1 MLSKIFNKKNLPVI
15 FVIFVAIVITF
26 FVGSKTSKNNF
37 ELADEIIPKTVLIRL
52 IVDFNGNF
60 VSYDIVSEETIVKG
74 VDKLI
79 PLTKYGINSV
89 TYNVLSYIPKQGKVI
104 LYRGVDGT
112 EILIDAYIFDIKTKN
127 IKKLNDSALFYI
139 MPGYSDSVA
148 SISPDGRKLALNTG
162 EAIGIYDFLV
172 DKELKLI
179 KTDDVKNKNF
189 FPFSETASITE
200 EGGNFKWINEN
211 LLQYPIYV
219 KVGDKFEL
227 KKTETIEIK

>member
-1 MLSKIFNKKNLPVI
+1 MLSKIINKKNSLVI
-15 FVIFVAIVITF
+15 FVIFVVIVF
-26 FVGSKTSKNNF
+26 FVGRKTSKNNF
-37 ELADEIIPKTVLIRL
+37 ELVNEVIPKTALIRL
-52 IVDFNGNF
+52 NIDFNGNF
-60 VSYDIVSEETIVKG
+60 VSYDIVLEEKIMEG
-74 VDKLI
+74 IDKLI

-127 IKKLNDSALFYI
+127 ILKLNDSVLFYI
-139 MPGYSDSVA
+139 RSGFDSVA
-148 SISPDGRKLALNTG
+148 SISPDGRKLALNSG
-162 EAIGIYDFLV
+162 ETIGIYDFLI

-179 KTDDVKNKNF
+179 KTDDVKNKTF

-219 KVGDKFEL
+219 KIGDKLEL